1 MVTTRTFSDN
11 AYNGD
16 NTLMHTCIHNQ
27 VITRTYGTMMVTY
40 DEGYNRD
47 IIRPWGKM
55 VILSACNILGQL

>member
-1 MVTTRTFSDN
+1 MATTRTFSDN

-16 NTLMHTCIHNQ
+16 NTTMYTSIHNQ

-47 IIRPWGKM
+47 IIRPGVKW
-55 VILSACNILGQL
+55 